1 MALGQEL
8 FQLVVEA
15 VANAV
20 MAGGFDVILAGENM
34 VPEFVDNRSA
44 GAQLDSLTREKLD
57 SEFTPGQDLKVF
69 VGHAVGRINAGQLHH
84 SFGHRGVENIF
95 NLAEGDWIILEVV
108 LDLASGETGE
118 GFFDTGATRVY

>member
-34 VPEFVDNRSA
+34 VPEFVNNRSA
-44 GAQLDSLTREKLD
+44 GAQLESFMRKKLN
-57 SEFTPGQDLKVF
+57 SELIPGQD
-69 VGHAVGRINAGQLHH
+69 I
-84 SFGHRGVENIF
+84 
-95 NLAEGDWIILEVV
+95 
-108 LDLASGETGE
+108 
-118 GFFDTGATRVY
+118 